1 MPQETISIRNFGGM
15 MTNPH
20 KEDIPDNMAVY
31 AYNLDPQSELGVLK
45 GIEVSGAAY
54 QAEDPAVNI
63 PDVYEA
69 DWINY
74 DDSGTTKY
82 DLVYIDKDD
91 EDISAVENFYD
102 ATVANRLQTDL
113 ITSGIVPRCVKTFN
127 NVAQIGCGTDD
138 KSYAVNRLTATKN
151 FFNSGESWSAGIRAL
166 LGECYNLPSDTNGSY
181 YVVGA
186 SASQDGNGYFQAN
199 ILYRYATSIIYDGV
213 QESNLV
219 EGVTITPSTQSS
231 TIVVHVLGQ
240 YLKTDPTLIDP
251 RITAVNLY
259 RAESSDD
266 QVGNLG
272 LYRLVKTIDI
282 NTSLGLD
289 DQSGTA
295 NVAVTCTAT
304 SLTDTRLNMEVDA
317 YIGNYVECD
326 SKLLY
331 VTSNTADTFNGTA
344 WNPSQPADNL
354 AWNLYYQPNWDVI
367 STDHYHM
374 YYIDNGSYPSNGATY
389 EENSGMPESLEF
401 QSVRY
406 AVNEVGGGYHWV
418 SNGQPEGETDAD
430 WNRYIF
436 RSKKF
441 RPNMFDWTRDFLVL
455 PEIPNALAWYNDR
468 LYAFSEN
475 TVYRINPELMYIE
488 DTYFGAGASHR
499 QSVLVSEYGLYF
511 CNLNGAYRVQDSGIE
526 VISDPIAEVPRTE
539 NYIGWKAFALA
550 TAGANFDRVVIKAEV
565 DKRLIL
571 FVGATASNASDC
583 MAFYIPTGHW
593 YRLGLGSAALAA
605 DSGLYSGKD
614 GEVYISN
621 ATASYRLFAGATYET
636 TSWISKEFHL
646 DEPSQNK
653 SWNLTRWDGTAG
665 TGSISVFYGVEGA
678 LPSTAATSGAYI
690 NVYKKTFQVS
700 LVTTGNALV
709 DSIDIIVR
717 RLFGKR

>member
-127 NVAQIGCGTDD
+127 NVAQIGCGVDD
-138 KSYAVNRLTATKN
+138 KAYAVNRLLAQKD
-151 FFNSGESWSAGIRAL
+151 FFNNQESVAAGLQIEN
-166 LGECYNLPSDTNGSY
+166 GECYMPL
-181 YVVGA
+181 
-186 SASQDGNGYFQAN
+186 SQDGYIKVYSAGGDSSGNGYFQN
-199 ILYRYATSIIYDGV
+199 GILYRWATSLVYDGL

-219 EGVTITPSTQSS
+219 EGNSLNPATTSSKVAVSLKAFKLNNITLLDSRVT
-231 TIVVHVLGQ
+231 G
-240 YLKTDPTLIDP
+240 
-251 RITAVNLY
+251 VNLY
-259 RAESSDD
+259 RAESSDET
-266 QVGNLG
+266 VGNLG
-272 LYRLVKTIDI
+272 LYRLVKFIDI
-282 NTSLGLD
+282 NTGD
-289 DQSGTA
+289 DLSGTA
-295 NVAVTCTAT
+295 DAAVTVDAT
-304 SLTDTRLNMEVDA
+304 SLTDTRLNMIDDE
-317 YIGNYVECD
+317 YVGYVITCD
-326 SKLLY
+326 GKSLI
-331 VTSNTADTFNGTA
+331 VTSNDETSFTGVSWFGGT
-344 WNPSQPADNL
+344 PSSSGL
-354 AWNLYYQPNWDVI
+354 AWTSNYGLW
-367 STDHYHM
+367 TDSSDD
-374 YYIDNGSYPSNGATY
+374 YIIAINDNGNFPAGGATY

-401 QSVRY
+401 QSIRY
-406 AVNEVGGGYHWV
+406 AVNEAGGGYHWV

-475 TVYRINPELMYIE
+475 TTYRINPELLYIE

-499 QSVLVSEYGLYF
+499 QSVCVSEYGLYF
-511 CNLNGAYRVQDSGIE
+511 CNLNGAYRIQDSGIE

-700 LVTTGNALV
+700 IVTTGNALI
-709 DSIDIIVR
+709 DSIDILVR
-717 RLFGKR
+717 RLYGKR

>member
-69 DWINY
+69 DWITY
-74 DDSGTTKY
+74 EVSGSQRW
-82 DLVYIDKDD
+82 DLIYLDKADPNVT
-91 EDISAVENFYD
+91 AVENFY
-102 ATVANRLQTDL
+102 AAEASRTLTDL
-113 ITSGIVPRCVKTFN
+113 SPSGTPLCIKTFN
-127 NVAQIGCGTDD
+127 NQAQIGYG
-138 KSYAVNRLTATKN
+138 SAAEPYLVHRLLSSKE
-151 FFNSGESWSAGIRAL
+151 FFNGGAPYTVNAGLFAHRGMCSLGSAYNSAPSVVSAT
-166 LGECYNLPSDTNGSY
+166 LG
-181 YVVGA
+181 GA
-186 SASQDGNGYFQAN
+186 AGGYFQYN
-199 ILYRYATSIIYDGV
+199 ILYAWRISLVFDGL
-213 QESNLV
+213 QESELSLV
-219 EGVTITPSTQSS
+219 PGTDIAAAGGETSCSVLIQFTNGVANFSNANWD
-231 TIVVHVLGQ
+231 
-240 YLKTDPTLIDP
+240 K
-251 RITAVNLY
+251 RITGVKLY
-259 RAESSDD
+259 RAESSDGT
-266 QVGNLG
+266 VANVG
-272 LYRLVKTIDI
+272 LYRLVDFIDI
-282 NTSLGLD
+282 NDAGWSIGASHIEFTYSD
-289 DQSGTA
+289 DGT
-295 NVAVTCTAT
+295 
-304 SLTDTRLNMEVDA
+304 
-317 YIGNYVECD
+317 Y
-326 SKLLY
+326 
-331 VTSNTADTFNGTA
+331 
-344 WNPSQPADNL
+344 PA
-354 AWNLYYQPNWDVI
+354 
-367 STDHYHM
+367 
-374 YYIDNGSYPSNGATY
+374 GGATY
-389 EENSGMPESLEF
+389 EEETGFPETITTALTAYWV
-401 QSVRY
+401 QYR
-406 AVNEVGGGYHWV
+406 VNEVGGGYHWV
-418 SNGQPEGETDAD
+418 ANCGLSPLVSTEVID
-430 WNRYIF
+430 WQRYLF

-441 RPNMFDWTRDFLVL
+441 KPNMFDWTRDFLVL

-678 LPSTAATSGAYI
+678 LPLTAATSGAYI